1 MGEREGNRER
11 LFRAFRNERVDRVP
25 VGFWFHFLTK
35 GEFNSAV
42 DNSSLLE
49 KNVAGHKKYIDAFHP
64 DFVKI
69 MSDGYFNYPRGQ
81 GKVYDSPES
90 FARID
95 LLSADHPWITQQVK
109 LAERVISL
117 QKDTAYFYN
126 IFSPL
131 NNLIFL
137 AGRDNVFRLLA
148 EEPEVTAKA
157 LNTIAGG
164 LIILAGEL
172 IKKGGADGIYFSVTN
187 PDAGK
192 IPHPVYRRYVSPSE
206 IKVLEGAAAAGG
218 QQILHICGFGG
229 QRNDLRGFANYPASA
244 FNWASH
250 LENVDMAEG
259 KKIFGGKA
267 VLGGFDNVP
276 GSLIHRGS
284 KGDIEAFTAK
294 LLAAAG
300 TTGVILGADCTI
312 PGDIDLSRLEWV
324 RQAAADQA
332 GA

>member
-1 MGEREGNRER
+1 MGKREGNRER
-11 LFRAFRNERVDRVP
+11 LFKAFRNERVDRVST
-25 VGFWFHFLTK
+25 GFWFHFLTG
-35 GEFNSAV
+35 GEFNSALG
-42 DNSSLLE
+42 NPSLLE
-49 KNVAGHKKYIDAFHP
+49 KNMAGHKKYIESFHP

-81 GKVYDSPES
+81 GKAYDSPES
-90 FARID
+90 LAQID
-95 LLSADHPWITQQVK
+95 VISVDDSWVTQQVELVK
-109 LAERVISL
+109 RVITL
-117 QKDTAYFYN
+117 QEDTAYFYN

-131 NNLIFL
+131 DNLIFL
-137 AGRDNVFRLLA
+137 AGRDRVFRFLA
-148 EEPEVTAKA
+148 EKPEVTAKA
-157 LNTIAGG
+157 LDVIAMG
-164 LIILAGEL
+164 LIVLAEEI
-172 IKKGGADGIYFSVTN
+172 IKKGGADGVYFSVTN

-192 IPHPVYRRYVSPSE
+192 IPHPAYQQYVSPSE
-206 IKVLEGAAAAGG
+206 LKVLEGAAAAGG

-229 QRNDLRGFANYPASA
+229 QRNDLRVFANYPASA

-250 LENVDMAEG
+250 LENVDLAEG

-284 KGDIEAFTAK
+284 KEDIEAFTAK

-312 PGDIDLSRLEWV
+312 PGDIDLARLEWV
-324 RQAAADQA
+324 RQTAAGQTVA
-332 GA
+332 